1 MNTRS
6 TALDVLSD
14 AANDH
19 EPHTA
24 RRRFGAIV
32 RTLAQL
38 RPDRAPLP
46 ASAPSV
52 ADDVLPTRRLNRM
65 RRLLGR
71 LPHPGKSRSHA
82 RRLR

>member
-6 TALDVLSD
+6 TALDVPPDVAS
-14 AANDH
+14 DH

-24 RRRFGAIV
+24 RLRFGAIV
-32 RTLAQL
+32 RTLAQSH
-38 RPDRAPLP
+38 PDRTRVA
-46 ASAPSV
+46 AGAAAV

>member
-6 TALDVLSD
+6 TALDVLPD
-14 AANDH
+14 ATFDH

-32 RTLAQL
+32 RALVQL
-38 RPDRAPLP
+38 RRDRVPLP
-46 ASAPSV
+46 GSAA
-52 ADDVLPTRRLNRM
+52 ADAEDVLPTRRLNRM

>member
-1 MNTRS
+1 MNSRS
-6 TALDVLSD
+6 SALDVLSD
-14 AANDH
+14 ATSDH

-38 RPDRAPLP
+38 RPDRALRS
-46 ASAPSV
+46 ASAASV
-52 ADDVLPTRRLNRM
+52 TDEVLPLRRPNRM

-82 RRLR
+82 RRRR

>member
-14 AANDH
+14 ATFDH

-38 RPDRAPLP
+38 RRARAPLP
-46 ASAPSV
+46 ANAAAD
-52 ADDVLPTRRLNRM
+52 ADDVLPTRRLNRI
-65 RRLLGR
+65 RRMLGR

-82 RRLR
+82 RRIR

>member
-14 AANDH
+14 ATFDH

-38 RPDRAPLP
+38 RRNRVPL
-46 ASAPSV
+46 AADAV
-52 ADDVLPTRRLNRM
+52 ADAEDLLPTRRLNRM

-71 LPHPGKSRSHA
+71 LPHPGKSRRHA
-82 RRLR
+82 RLK

>member
-14 AANDH
+14 TDFHN

-24 RRRFGAIV
+24 RLRFGAIV

-38 RPDRAPLP
+38 RRARVPLP
-46 ASAPSV
+46 ADA
-52 ADDVLPTRRLNRM
+52 AAGAEDVLPTRRLNRM